1 MRRNTYEMIFHRLE
15 QLGIDINTALDG
27 PDSAKSV
34 ADPDGGFMDL
44 HLDNL
49 GTRGPAGSFDISLA
63 HYFKQNGDMCCDPDM
78 EIRVYP
84 QWKMAEALTF
94 QMTIPPVYQEV
105 YPEPGK
111 VYPKVKAELNHFLK
125 MWLRTCINQG
135 HSFKA
140 PLPTIDVQEI
150 RPEVITL

>member
-1 MRRNTYEMIFHRLE
+1 MRRNTYEIIYYRLE
-15 QLGIDINTALDG
+15 QLGLNLDNPTDFG
-27 PDSAKSV
+27 KSESS
-34 ADPDGGFMDL
+34 GFMDL
-44 HLDNL
+44 NYDYL
-49 GTRGPAGSFDISLA
+49 GFRGPTSDDNPGTFDISLA
-63 HYFKQNGDMCCDPDM
+63 HYFKQNGDMCADPDM

-84 QWKMAEALTF
+84 KHKMAEALTF
-94 QMTIPPVYQEV
+94 QMAIPPIYQEV

-125 MWLRTCINQG
+125 MWLRNCINQG

-150 RPEVITL
+150 KPEVITL